1 MSTCAQACEH
11 DTQSA
16 HDAACSHATVPV
28 DVSSTAHCWFGTSS
42 GTCCTAQC
50 PAPLQSVSLIL
61 ATKNDFPE
69 GPVANQNCRARVGS
83 GEDSKC
89 CASATCPSGRSTR
102 REHSVGTLFFA
113 RATRTHAPG
122 GAVRRG
128 SLQRE
133 LYRTA
138 PARMPTPPIEHLF
151 SLLALSPS
159 TRVRKRLRGGPY
171 LGQRSFAMFGH
182 NLRIFYELASK

>member
-50 PAPLQSVSLIL
+50 PAPLQSVSPIL

-89 CASATCPSGRSTR
+89 CASATCPC
-102 REHSVGTLFFA
+102 
-113 RATRTHAPG
+113 
-122 GAVRRG
+122 
-128 SLQRE
+128 
-133 LYRTA
+133 
-138 PARMPTPPIEHLF
+138 
-151 SLLALSPS
+151 ALSPS
-159 TRVRKRLRGGPY
+159 TGVRKRLRGGPY
-171 LGQRSFAMFGH
+171 LGTIYWRSIFGH
-182 NLRIFYELASK
+182 NLNLQIYSENNTVLL

>member
-1 MSTCAQACEH
+1 MHVHAVIVSVHEGAHYMYTHGGRTEERRWESPLQGVAGGQHAKKSRNQ
-11 DTQSA
+11 DTQEQE
-16 HDAACSHATVPV
+16 HAANTDLAMLLIRSHAAVPV

-50 PAPLQSVSLIL
+50 PAPLQSVSPIL

-102 REHSVGTLFFA
+102 REHSVCQL
-113 RATRTHAPG
+113 
-122 GAVRRG
+122 
-128 SLQRE
+128 LQ
-133 LYRTA
+133 
-138 PARMPTPPIEHLF
+138 
-151 SLLALSPS
+151 
-159 TRVRKRLRGGPY
+159 
-171 LGQRSFAMFGH
+171 
-182 NLRIFYELASK
+182 